1 MAKQTT
7 MQRRHFELI
16 ASTID
21 GLDISQDDK
30 QKVAKAFVQRLEDTN
45 ANFRPVQF
53 YLACG
58 VSWQVGS

>member
-16 ASTID
+16 ADTID
-21 GLDISQDDK
+21 GLDLPQADK
-30 QKVAKAFVQRLEDTN
+30 QKVAKAFADRLQDTN
-45 ANFRPVQF
+45 AQFRAVQF

-58 VSWQVGS
+58 ASWIA